1 MLTQRQLFIE
11 CIAQTSE
18 APLALEIE
26 RAEGIYMYD
35 IYGKR
40 YIDLISG
47 VSVSNVGHCHP
58 KVIEAVKQQL
68 DKYMHL
74 MVYGEYIQSP
84 QVKYAQLLTE
94 QLPESLNSVYFVN
107 SGSEAIEGALK
118 LAKRY
123 TGRMEVIACK
133 NAYHGSTHGALSVM
147 GGEEFKNSFRPL
159 VPGVS
164 FIEFNRTEDLCQIT
178 RNTACVLIEPVQGE
192 GGIIPA
198 DADYLKLLRKK
209 CDETGCLLIFDEI
222 QTGMGRTGT
231 LFAFEQYETVPD
243 ILVLAKAMGGGMPLG
258 AFISSRVVMQCLTHD
273 PVLGHITTF
282 GGHPVCC
289 AAGMAALQVLMEED
303 LVSQVAGKEKLF
315 RELLSSH
322 PLIQQIRSK
331 GLMMA
336 VELKDA
342 DKVSQVMKKCVEKGV
357 ILDIFLFRANSFRI
371 APPLTITESQIRE
384 ASGIILEA
392 MDEVV

>member
-84 QVKYAQLLTE
+84 QVKYAQLLIE

-289 AAGMAALQVLMEED
+289 AAGMAALQVLIEED

-315 RELLSSH
+315 RELLHSH

-331 GLMMA
+331 GLMIA

-384 ASGIILEA
+384 ACGIILEA
-392 MDEVV
+392 MDELA

>member
-47 VSVSNVGHCHP
+47 VSVSNVGHSHP

-94 QLPESLNSVYFVN
+94 QLPRSLNSVYFVN

-118 LAKRY
+118 LAKRF

-164 FIEFNRTEDLCQIT
+164 FIEFNRTEDLSQIT

-209 CDETGCLLIFDEI
+209 CDETGSLLIFDEI

-231 LFAFEQYETVPD
+231 LFAFEQYKIVPD

-258 AFISSRVVMQCLTHD
+258 SFISARDIMQSLTHD

-289 AAGMAALQVLMEED
+289 AAGMAALQVLIEED
-303 LVSQVAGKEKLF
+303 LISQVAGKEKLF
-315 RELLSSH
+315 RELLRSH

-331 GLMMA
+331 GLMIA

-342 DKVSQVMKKCVEKGV
+342 EKVSQVMKKCVEKGV

-371 APPLTITESQIRE
+371 APPLTITEDQIRE
-384 ASGIILEA
+384 ASAIILEA
-392 MDEVV
+392 MDEVA